1 MSTGLDTFDK
11 TVQESNVWLK
21 AIMDRLDTDDR
32 HRAYSSLRA
41 VLHALRD
48 RIGPESA
55 AHLGAQLPMLL
66 RGLFYENWDPT
77 HKPTKERHEEEFLA
91 RIERELTRAEPGEAE
106 QGALAVL
113 DVLSKHVDRGA
124 AVKIAG
130 MFPQELRRFW
140 PAFIQSAAVERQQ
153 GAA

>member
-11 TVQESNVWLK
+11 TVQESNLWLK
-21 AIMDRLDTDDR
+21 DVMDRLDTEDR

-55 AHLGAQLPMLL
+55 AHLGAQLPMLI
-66 RGLFYENWDPT
+66 RGLYYEGWDPT
-77 HKPTKERHEEEFLA
+77 NKPSKERHEDAFLA
-91 RIERELTRAEPGEAE
+91 HIARELPRAEEGEVE
-106 QGALAVL
+106 QGAMAVL
-113 DVLSKHVDRGA
+113 DVLSKHVDRGG

-130 MFPQELRRFW
+130 MFPAELRRFW
-140 PAFIQSAAVERQQ
+140 PAFIQEAAKGRQQ
-153 GAA
+153 G

>member
-1 MSTGLDTFDK
+1 MTTGLDTFDK
-11 TVQESNVWLK
+11 TVQESNLWLK
-21 AIMDRLDTDDR
+21 DIMERLDTDDR
-32 HRAYSSLRA
+32 HYAYSTLRA

-66 RGLFYENWDPT
+66 RGLFYEGWDPT
-77 HKPTKERHEEEFLA
+77 NKPTKERHEEAFLA
-91 RIERELTRAEPGEAE
+91 HIARELPRAAEDEVE
-106 QGALAVL
+106 QGTLAVL

-130 MFPQELRRFW
+130 MFPRELRKFW
-140 PAFIQSAAVERQQ
+140 PAFIQTAAQ
-153 GAA
+153 GG